1 MNLQKNH
8 ILLIIAHIIFI
19 GLLAFLTIP
28 IFSKADLFFGS
39 VWDSISLCLVNVS
52 AYLLFMVVF
61 GFIKKSNVDFFYFKL
76 IWIQEILI
84 ILGFIGF
91 GVGLVFMYEGMH
103 QPPPPGVDP
112 TAQLVA
118 STAIALL
125 TIIYGFF
132 GATGFYLVQKYYEF
146 KGYKHKAVEIVTP
159 KEGFQ
164 FQALIY
170 FIIFA
175 GILLFASYLGS
186 FSAGIELKN
195 VFTFEALI
203 FVIGINII
211 FIFLYD
217 GNYLNLYKN
226 IFWYNSESVSA
237 IQYNLKFIRNM
248 KIILSIVI
256 GLILI
261 ITPLVV
267 LASLGADNNL
277 EVIVLVIENIL
288 IYYVIVTLLIL
299 MTDVIEAK
307 EVGKLYLLTGEISLG
322 NRFFVITYILPPAIL
337 LYIILMLTIY
347 WATL

>member
-8 ILLIIAHIIFI
+8 ILLFIAFIIFI
-19 GLLAFLTIP
+19 GLSAFLSIP
-28 IFSKADLFFGS
+28 IFSKANLFFGAY
-39 VWDSISLCLVNVS
+39 WDLISLYIVYVS

-61 GFIKKSNVDFFYFKL
+61 GFIKKSNTDFFYFKL

-91 GVGLVFMYEGMH
+91 GIGLVFMYAGLR
-103 QPPPPGVDP
+103 QPPLPGVDP
-112 TAQLVA
+112 TAQLV
-118 STAIALL
+118 SSIAIALI

-132 GATGFYLVQKYYEF
+132 GATGFYLIQKYYEF
-146 KGYKHKAVEIVTP
+146 KGYKHEAVEIIIP

-170 FIIFA
+170 FTIFV
-175 GILLFASYLGS
+175 GILLFSSYFASLH
-186 FSAGIELKN
+186 AGIELKN
-195 VFTFEALI
+195 VFTVEALI
-203 FVIGINII
+203 FVICINII

-217 GNYLNLYKN
+217 GNYLNLFKN
-226 IFWYNSESVSA
+226 IFWYNSESVS
-237 IQYNLKFIRNM
+237 IIRYNLKFVRKM

-256 GLILI
+256 CLFLI

-267 LASLGADNNL
+267 LAALGFENNID
-277 EVIVLVIENIL
+277 VIMLVIENIL

-307 EVGKLYLLTGEISLG
+307 EVGKLYLLTGEVSLG
-322 NRFFVITYILPPAIL
+322 NRFFVFTYILPPAIL

>member
-8 ILLIIAHIIFI
+8 ILLFIAFIIFI
-19 GLLAFLTIP
+19 VLSAFLSIP

-52 AYLLFMVVF
+52 AYLLFMAVF
-61 GFIKKSNVDFFYFKL
+61 GFIKKSNTDFFYFKL

-91 GVGLVFMYEGMH
+91 GIGLVFMYAGLR
-103 QPPPPGVDP
+103 QPPLPGVDP
-112 TAQLVA
+112 TAQLV
-118 STAIALL
+118 SSIAIALL

-146 KGYKHKAVEIVTP
+146 KGYKHKAVEIVIP
-159 KEGFQ
+159 KEGLQ
-164 FQALIY
+164 FQTLIY
-170 FIIFA
+170 FTIFT
-175 GILLFASYLGS
+175 GILLFSSYMASLD
-186 FSAGIELKN
+186 AGVELKN
-195 VFTFEALI
+195 IFTFEALI

-217 GNYLNLYKN
+217 GNYLKLFKK

-288 IYYVIVTLLIL
+288 IYYVVKKI
-299 MTDVIEAK
+299 
-307 EVGKLYLLTGEISLG
+307 
-322 NRFFVITYILPPAIL
+322 F
-337 LYIILMLTIY
+337 
-347 WATL
+347 